1 MDFQGEGQCK
11 RMEILGGIWLEILG
25 GIWLEIWQEIQVGQL
40 QKKIDIL
47 NLGRGLQFFSGKLQ
61 WLATVWDHDLSLEN
75 VFVCRSTL

>member
-11 RMEILGGIWLEILG
+11 RMEILG

-47 NLGRGLQFFSGKLQ
+47 NLGGRLQFFFWKTPMIG
-61 WLATVWDHDLSLEN
+61 
-75 VFVCRSTL
+75 